1 MEKLPTLKEI
11 LQFISDRHFVQPW
24 ELANQFHYTPRF
36 AQNKTYRL
44 HKSGL
49 IKNAEYGKYNLSYD
63 GLRRL
68 AYLNE
73 REKKERKD
81 VLKAR
86 QEGYQEGF
94 KKARLI
100 SIGVCEKCGIPL
112 AWDLNDPNNIELL
125 SNAVNGAQ
133 YIHSN
138 CS

>member
-1 MEKLPTLKEI
+1 
-11 LQFISDRHFVQPW
+11 V
-24 ELANQFHYTPRF
+24 
-36 AQNKTYRL
+36 
-44 HKSGL
+44 
-49 IKNAEYGKYNLSYD
+49 YGKWNLTIE
-63 GLRRL
+63 GKNRL

-81 VLKAR
+81 VLKSR

-112 AWDLNDPNNIELL
+112 AWNLNDPNNIELL